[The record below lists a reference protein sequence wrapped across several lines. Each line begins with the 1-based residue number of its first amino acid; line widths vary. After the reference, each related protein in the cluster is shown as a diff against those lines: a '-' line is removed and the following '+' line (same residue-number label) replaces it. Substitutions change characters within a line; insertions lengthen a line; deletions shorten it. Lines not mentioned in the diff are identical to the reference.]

1 MFTLIYSI
9 FNFVFI
15 LRPLLSQCLF
25 WYSWVHYSIVYNDCL
40 NSIHACK
47 HVTIHLCSFVQLG
60 TSVQC
65 DLLNYRN
72 LNMIPFLE
80 EAGIE
85 ATFEAHW
92 GQDVSCL
99 IDLGAMEFRV
109 GQGSIHT
116 LNMALQAW
124 TRVRKKFSW
133 YKNLQIYFLSSC
145 LIIFFSDYK

>member
-1 MFTLIYSI
+1 
-9 FNFVFI
+9 
-15 LRPLLSQCLF
+15 
-25 WYSWVHYSIVYNDCL
+25 
-40 NSIHACK
+40 
-47 HVTIHLCSFVQLG
+47 
-60 TSVQC
+60 
-65 DLLNYRN
+65 
-72 LNMIPFLE
+72 MIPFLE

-124 TRVRKKFSW
+124 TQVRKKSGASILLLFAP
-133 YKNLQIYFLSSC
+133 NAGE
-145 LIIFFSDYK
+145 